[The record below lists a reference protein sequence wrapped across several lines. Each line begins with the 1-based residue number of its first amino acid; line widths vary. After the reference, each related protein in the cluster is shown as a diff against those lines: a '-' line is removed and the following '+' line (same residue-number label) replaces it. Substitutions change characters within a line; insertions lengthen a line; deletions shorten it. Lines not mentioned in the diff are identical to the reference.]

1 MNIYLILIMNNK
13 IKTSSRS
20 NAYNTMTEGATFDP
34 EGVALSLYNDAGYK
48 HFIPSGLLN
57 EIMENLK
64 RA

>member
-1 MNIYLILIMNNK
+1 
-13 IKTSSRS
+13 
-20 NAYNTMTEGATFDP
+20 MTEGATFDP